1 MRPVRYPHCQKV
13 LPAVYDDSLSY
24 YESICK
30 LVHKINELIEWTNQ
44 FDVDTI
50 TQEVL
55 DTVRGELKDTID
67 ELYTYIDNGDNALN
81 EKITQVYK
89 TIDTKYDEL
98 DNKYTDITNGLSKE
112 LSDLTDTVYNL
123 NTEVYA
129 YINQE
134 VERLKDFISKYACD
148 NIKCY
153 NPVNGKY
160 DSICNVLSS
169 LYGALRYC
177 GITANE
183 FDDLGLTC
191 NQFEHYNLSASEFD
205 LYAGMKL
212 YKNSL
217 FYMFDPISG
226 EYTFYQNVIETLWN
240 LHRDNPITASAY
252 DALQLTA
259 QTFDS
264 KSLTAYNFDNSAG
277 TLLTA

>member
-1 MRPVRYPHCQKV
+1 MRPVRYPRCQKV

-30 LVHKINELIEWTNQ
+30 LVHKINELIEWTDL

-50 TQEVL
+50 TQKVL
-55 DTVRGELKDTID
+55 DTVRAELKDTID
-67 ELYTYIDNGDNALN
+67 ELYTYIDNGDTTLN
-81 EKITQVYK
+81 EKITQVDNR
-89 TIDTKYDEL
+89 IDTKYKEL
-98 DNKYTDITNGLSKE
+98 DNKYTDITNDLSKE

-129 YINQE
+129 YISLE
-134 VERLKDFISKYACD
+134 IERLKDFISKYACN

-153 NPVNGKY
+153 NPVNGKNE
-160 DSICNVLSS
+160 SICNVLNS
-169 LYGALRYC
+169 LYDALRYC

-191 NQFEHYNLSASEFD
+191 NQFEHYDLSASEFD
-205 LYAGMKL
+205 LYAGLKL
-212 YKNSL
+212 YKSSL

-240 LHRDNPITASAY
+240 FHRDNPITASAF

-259 QTFDS
+259 QAFAS

-277 TLLTA
+277 TLLKA

>member
-1 MRPVRYPHCQKV
+1 M

-30 LVHKINELIEWTNQ
+30 LVHKINELIEWTDQ

-55 DTVRGELKDTID
+55 DTVRTELKDTID
-67 ELYTYIDNGDNALN
+67 ELYTYIDNGDTTLN
-81 EKITQVYK
+81 EKITQVDNR
-89 TIDTKYDEL
+89 IDTKYKEL
-98 DNKYTDITNGLSKE
+98 DNKYTRITSDLSKE

-129 YINQE
+129 YISLE
-134 VERLKDFISKYACD
+134 IERLKDFISKYACN

-153 NPVNGKY
+153 NPVNGKNE
-160 DSICNVLSS
+160 SICNVLNS
-169 LYGALRYC
+169 LYDALRYC

-205 LYAGMKL
+205 LYAGLKL
-212 YKNSL
+212 YKSSL

-226 EYTFYQNVIETLWN
+226 EYTFYQSVIETLWN
-240 LHRDNPITASAY
+240 FHRDNPITASAF

-259 QTFDS
+259 QAFAS

-277 TLLTA
+277 TLLKA

>member
-1 MRPVRYPHCQKV
+1 MRPIRYPHCQKV

-30 LVHKINELIEWTNQ
+30 LVHKINELIEWTSQ
-44 FDVDTI
+44 LDVDTI
-50 TQEVL
+50 TQEVK
-55 DTVRGELKDTID
+55 DEIQGELKRVID
-67 ELYTYIDNGDNALN
+67 ALYFYVDVEVSELN
-81 EKITQVYK
+81 EKITRVYG
-89 TIDTKYDEL
+89 TISEVYETL
-98 DNKYTDITNGLSKE
+98 DNKYTGITNDLSKE
-112 LSDLTDTVYNL
+112 LSKLTDTVYNL
-123 NTEVYA
+123 NSETYT

-134 VERLKDFISKYACD
+134 VERLKDFISKYACN

-153 NPVNGKY
+153 DPVNGKY
-160 DSICNVLSS
+160 DSICNVLNS
-169 LYGALRYC
+169 LYDALRYC

-183 FDDLGLTC
+183 FDDLELTC
-191 NQFEHYNLSASEFD
+191 NQFEHYALSASEFD

-217 FYMFDPISG
+217 FYMFDPVSG

-240 LHRDNPITASAY
+240 FHRDNPITASAY

-259 QTFDS
+259 QAFDS